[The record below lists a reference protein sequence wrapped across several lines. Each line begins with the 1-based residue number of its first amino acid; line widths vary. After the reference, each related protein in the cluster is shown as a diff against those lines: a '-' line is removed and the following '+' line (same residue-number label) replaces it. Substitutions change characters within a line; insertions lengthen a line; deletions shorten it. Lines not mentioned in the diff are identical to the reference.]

1 MSKRIIALYGH
12 SNCGKSQT
20 LNILKSILREKG
32 SSLSTNLRLTPDER
46 ETFCYN
52 DKIICIT
59 PAGDD
64 AATIQRNIEYF
75 ENHNADILV
84 TSSRSKGATRD
95 ILDDYA
101 HSQCIKVEWKIKS
114 VEYYLSKDIQQLCN
128 KKVAELLFEFL

>member
-20 LNILKSILREKG
+20 LHILKNILREKG
-32 SSLSTNLRLTPDER
+32 ESLSHNLLFTADER

-64 AATIQRNIEYF
+64 AATMQRNIEYF
-75 ENHNADILV
+75 ENHNGDILI

-95 ILDDYA
+95 ILKEYA

-114 VEYYLSKDIQQLCN
+114 VEYYLGKDIQQLCN
-128 KKVAELLFEFL
+128 EKVAELILGML

>member
-20 LNILKSILREKG
+20 LHILKNILREKG
-32 SSLSTNLRLTPDER
+32 ESLSHNLRYTIDER

-52 DKIICIT
+52 DKKICIT

-64 AATIQRNIEYF
+64 AATMQRNIEYF
-75 ENHNADILV
+75 ENHNGDILV
-84 TSSRSKGATRD
+84 TSSRSKGSTRD
-95 ILDDYA
+95 IIDDYA
-101 HSQCIKVEWKIKS
+101 QSQCVKVEWKIKS

-128 KKVAELLFEFL
+128 ENVASYLLDLL